1 MKINEILEATKKHK
15 YVGLRTYR
23 GRMYGVTNYGVRIA
37 SKKMGG
43 KNPETQFFSYN
54 PLNINEYI
62 SCKIPYL

>member
-15 YVGLRTYR
+15 YIGLRSYS
-23 GRMYGVTNYGVRIA
+23 GRMYGVTNYGARKSA
-37 SKKMGG
+37 EKMGG
-43 KNPETQFFSYN
+43 KNSETQFFSYN